1 MAQFLDPL
9 CLISMFPLQEYKAVY
24 TQIYVS
30 LSDCKLDLWPLLGI
44 YLIYILFLN
53 SLFMFYI
60 LLHICFVG

>member
-30 LSDCKLDLWPLLGI
+30 LSHCKLDLWPLLGI

-53 SLFMFYI
+53 SVFMFYI

>member
-30 LSDCKLDLWPLLGI
+30 LSHCKLGKFLTKAI
-44 YLIYILFLN
+44 NLIYILFLN